1 MGQWPWGQGPD
12 CLRDLLLGSGEP
24 TVSLSPAS
32 GGDTAVSVLG
42 GSWQREELRVLWESW
57 KTACLLKDGSSY
69 VWTWEICLEVQ
80 STWWFTALKKSCCA
94 YLTHLWVV
102 DYLLSFLRKWSL
114 ACREHQGRS
123 RSYSSLMWVN
133 VTRAYMM
140 YCCPFSA
147 HFNTWQNKHCFQK
160 GNPLQQWEHTV
171 SLSYYLDK
179 PHLTSTKKPIGH
191 NAGSQNFLP
200 LRISVL

>member
-42 GSWQREELRVLWESW
+42 GLWQREELRVLWESW

-69 VWTWEICLEVQ
+69 VWTGEICLVVQ

-102 DYLLSFLRKWSL
+102 DYLLSFLHKWSL

-123 RSYSSLMWVN
+123 RSYKQFDVSKCDQSLYDVLLPLLSSLQ
-133 VTRAYMM
+133 YMAKQALLSKGKCIAAM
-140 YCCPFSA
+140 GTHSVSVVLPRQASLDI
-147 HFNTWQNKHCFQK
+147 NK
-160 GNPLQQWEHTV
+160 ET
-171 SLSYYLDK
+171 YR
-179 PHLTSTKKPIGH
+179 T
-191 NAGSQNFLP
+191 
-200 LRISVL
+200 